1 MFEIIPRCQYT
12 PRVRSKLSPTK
23 RFFTTTW
30 GDTGLHICFL
40 SNGYGEDNA
49 AAQIA
54 GRLKDRHPW
63 SLVTGAPLV
72 TAGDAYTGAGLPVL
86 TQGTPPPSG
95 GFPLKSLR
103 GFLLDVP
110 CVPRYSRYCSVL
122 RNRRAEIDHAV
133 VVGDVALLAL
143 GYLSFRRRLIFVE
156 LAKSSFKGSHCGIEE
171 RLLRRIP
178 CKVLTRDEPTARDL
192 RDRGIDADFLGNPMM
207 DGLTPKGVDLG
218 DGPMVGILPGS
229 RDEAYRN
236 LRRLLAVV
244 ERMDEGVR
252 FVCAMPS
259 CLRLERII
267 ESVRADNW
275 AFKDGHL
282 SKNGRSI
289 LMARDCF
296 EDVISKS
303 QVILGLAGTANEQAA
318 GVGTPVVS
326 FAGCGPQTTAGR
338 MRDQERLLGGAVKF
352 VRDFPEGVV
361 SELSRLLVDPA
372 ERVRRGRIGSLRMG
386 APGGSDAI
394 VQFLAE
400 EFGLRSASQIAA

>member
-1 MFEIIPRCQYT
+1 M
-12 PRVRSKLSPTK
+12 
-23 RFFTTTW
+23 
-30 GDTGLHICFL
+30 HICFL
-40 SNGYGEDNA
+40 SNGYGEDKA
-49 AAQIA
+49 AACIA
-54 GRLKDRHPW
+54 SSLKDKRPW
-63 SLVTGAPLV
+63 SLISGAPLV
-72 TAGDAYTGAGLPVL
+72 TAGDAYARAGIPVL

-95 GFPLKSLR
+95 GFPLKSLK

-110 CVPRYSRYCSVL
+110 CAPRYSRYCSVL
-122 RNRRAEIDHAV
+122 RRRSMEIDHAV

-156 LAKSSFKGSHCGIEE
+156 LAKSSYKGSHCSAEE

-178 CKVLTRDEPTARDL
+178 CKVLTRDEPTACDL
-192 RDRGIDADFLGNPMM
+192 RDKGIDADFLGNPMM

-218 DGPMVGILPGS
+218 PGPMVGILPGS

-236 LRRLLAVV
+236 LRRLLEVV

-252 FVCAMPS
+252 FICALPS
-259 CLRLERII
+259 CLRMDRII
-267 ESVRADNW
+267 EAVRTDKWTLEN
-275 AFKDGHL
+275 GEL
-282 SKNGRSI
+282 SKNGRSV
-289 LMARDCF
+289 LMAQDCF

-326 FAGCGPQTTAGR
+326 FAGCGAQTTVRR

-352 VRDFPEGVV
+352 VPDFPEGVV

-386 APGGSDAI
+386 APGASDAI
-394 VQFLAE
+394 AQFLAE
-400 EFGLRSASQIAA
+400 EFGLRYASQIAA